1 MRSLAR
7 DHTMTPA
14 NILIA
19 DDDVELTQLLGDFL
33 QLEGL
38 NVTAVHDGDAGAR
51 AALTGQF
58 DLLVLD
64 VMLPRMQGLQVLKE
78 VRKKSTMPI
87 IMLTARGDDTDR
99 ILGLELGADDYL
111 PKPCNPQELVARI
124 KAVLRRSQIP
134 TKPTN
139 RHFKIAGIELDSAT
153 RRCTYKDQ
161 DVHLTSTEFD
171 ILALLLEMAGSVVDK
186 NTISEQVLKRRLMPY
201 DRSIDVHISNIRK
214 KIHEHE
220 NSEEFIKNIRGV
232 GYQFVLDTGNQE
244 ISG

>member
-1 MRSLAR
+1 
-7 DHTMTPA
+7 MTTA

-51 AALTGQF
+51 AALTGQY

-78 VRKKSTMPI
+78 IRKKSSMPI
-87 IMLTARGDDTDR
+87 VMLTARGDDTDR

-124 KAVLRRSQIP
+124 KAVLRRSQTP
-134 TKPTN
+134 SKPSN

-153 RRCTYKDQ
+153 RRCTFKDQ

-232 GYQFVLDTGNQE
+232 GYQFVLETGD
-244 ISG
+244 SGSQV